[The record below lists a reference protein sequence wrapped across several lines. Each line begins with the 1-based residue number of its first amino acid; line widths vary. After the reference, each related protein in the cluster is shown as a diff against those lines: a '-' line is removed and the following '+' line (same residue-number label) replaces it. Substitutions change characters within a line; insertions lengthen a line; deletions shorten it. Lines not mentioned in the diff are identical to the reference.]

1 MDNFTQENEKIVCQ
15 ASQNEQPQDLQTAG
29 VKQTKQQL
37 FWEIFRFLL
46 VGGLATV
53 ADYIVFYLFRQWG
66 FPAGLVG
73 DTLSLVIATALGFV
87 VGLIV
92 NWVLSVGFVYR
103 QVKDEKQARSKKSF
117 VIFTII
123 GVIGLGITEL
133 GVWLLVQKIIPEFEF
148 FGVTEFLLPWNE
160 WVAKVVM
167 TCIVLV
173 FNYVGRKL
181 FVFKS

>member
-1 MDNFTQENEKIVCQ
+1 MDNFVQDKEENVCQNVQTGQTQEKI
-15 ASQNEQPQDLQTAG
+15 
-29 VKQTKQQL
+29 KQTKQQL

-46 VGGLATV
+46 VGGIATV
-53 ADYIVFYLFRQWG
+53 ADYITYYFVREWI
-66 FPAGLVG
+66 FPASLIG
-73 DTLSLVIATALGFV
+73 DTLSLVIAIALGFA

-92 NWVLSVGFVYR
+92 NWLLSVSFVYR
-103 QVKDEKQARSKKSF
+103 QVKDEKAARSKKSF

-133 GVWLLVQKIIPEFEF
+133 GVWLLVQKIIPEFTF
-148 FGVTEFLLPWNE
+148 LGVKEFLLPWNE

-181 FVFKS
+181 FIFKS